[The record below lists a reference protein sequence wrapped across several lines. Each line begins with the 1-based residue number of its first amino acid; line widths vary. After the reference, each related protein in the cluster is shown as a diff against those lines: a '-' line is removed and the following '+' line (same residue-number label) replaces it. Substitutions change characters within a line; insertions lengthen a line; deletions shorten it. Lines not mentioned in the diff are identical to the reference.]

1 MVDLVLKRLLFL
13 LLFLSIAIAISIPP
27 SSSAAA
33 RKGQRKLVLIFA
45 DDQATK
51 RSPNQEKL
59 INTES
64 LLLHSSED
72 KESSVLDHEEQEE
85 EDFSDFDDLNPEDLD
100 PGSWKTIAE
109 DYGEIEEKRDSDMS
123 SSSSSPSIVSED
135 FLYIEGVRK
144 MLDAATYGD
153 PDTLSAAVS
162 QFRKAADEGH
172 AHAQST
178 LAFLYG
184 NGIGVEHSD
193 SKAFL
198 YHSFAAESGN
208 FQSKLALAYGY
219 FRQQV
224 FISPL
229 FSGFSLFI
237 LFGAI
242 PMCLLES
249 IKHSIIVMYGYPV
262 LLLLHKLP

>member
-13 LLFLSIAIAISIPP
+13 LLFLSISIPP
-27 SSSAAA
+27 SFAAA

-64 LLLHSSED
+64 LLLHSSEE
-72 KESSVLDHEEQEE
+72 KESSVLEHEEEE

-109 DYGEIEEKRDSDMS
+109 DYGEIEEMS
-123 SSSSSPSIVSED
+123 SSYPSIVSED
-135 FLYIEGVRK
+135 LLYIEGVRK
-144 MLDAATYGD
+144 MLDSATYGD

-162 QFRKAADEGH
+162 QFRKAAEEGH

-198 YHSFAAESGN
+198 YHSFAAEGGN

-224 FISPL
+224 FLSLL
-229 FSGFSLFI
+229 FSGLSFFIMFEAMLF
-237 LFGAI
+237 LFY
-242 PMCLLES
+242 C
-249 IKHSIIVMYGYPV
+249 
-262 LLLLHKLP
+262 